1 MKFDVNTAI
10 TVLSNCGCD
19 DEALFL
25 AKKNEFHTVYLR
37 ILIEKKS
44 DFEGAVAYIK
54 SARPPDL
61 RHSHLA
67 FPDAE
72 TALQLFGRSLLDHV
86 PAQACALITKL
97 CKDNHPQPAPH
108 TSFFFIVFFLW
119 RGVYE
124 GGPARP
130 PPPPPPPPCGS
141 TSGTRCARAAVS
153 RPPCR

>member
-25 AKKNEFHTVYLR
+25 AKKNELHTVYLR

-61 RHSHLA
+61 MHSHLA

-86 PAQACALITKL
+86 PAQACALITTL
-97 CKDNHPQPAPH
+97 CIDYQPLPDDDTPVPPTPATTPVPTTTVTPSDRSAPTTPVLPAPLGSLTPQPPL
-108 TSFFFIVFFLW
+108 S
-119 RGVYE
+119 
-124 GGPARP
+124 
-130 PPPPPPPPCGS
+130 S
-141 TSGTRCARAAVS
+141 
-153 RPPCR
+153 